1 VIQVPSNE
9 GYDPYPTCWYSSSG
23 QLPVNCG
30 RLETKPEGAALNQI
44 VTLTG
49 VEVKS
54 KGSNKR
60 GPWALRIFD
69 SAGGTK
75 FQTFDVAD
83 GEALEAKIGTP
94 VELTYEVEENGNFTN
109 NVIKSFKDA
118 AVPDYYSAGQTTPQA
133 AVNTNDRELR
143 IMRQSALDRAI
154 NTVGHGIVQADDVS
168 DLFKLADTYIL
179 YFEAGISAFTQPNE
193 VPEEVVTY

>member
-1 VIQVPSNE
+1 MQQV
-9 GYDPYPTCWYSSSG
+9 
-23 QLPVNCG
+23 V
-30 RLETKPEGAALNQI
+30 A
-44 VTLTG
+44 LTG

-94 VELTYEVEENGNFTN
+94 VEITYEVEENGNFTN
-109 NVIKSFKDA
+109 NVIKSFSDVGKVLSGVAEA
-118 AVPDYYSAGQTTPQA
+118 APP
-133 AVNTNDRELR
+133 VNTNDRELR

-154 NTVGHGIVQADDVS
+154 NTVGHGIVQAEDVS

-179 YFEAGISAFTQPNE
+179 YFEAGISAFT
-193 VPEEVVTY
+193 PEEVVTY

>member
-1 VIQVPSNE
+1 MNQV
-9 GYDPYPTCWYSSSG
+9 
-23 QLPVNCG
+23 
-30 RLETKPEGAALNQI
+30 

-75 FQTFDVAD
+75 FQTFDVAV
-83 GEALEAKIGTP
+83 GEALEKSLGSA
-94 VELTYEVEENGNFTN
+94 VDLTYEVEENGNFTN
-109 NVIKSFKDA
+109 NVVKSFKDA
-118 AVPDYYSAGQTTPQA
+118 GKVLSGVAEA
-133 AVNTNDRELR
+133 APPVNTNDRELR

-154 NTVGHGIVQADDVS
+154 NTVGHGIVEVDGVT
-168 DLFKLADTYIL
+168 DLFRLADQYIL
-179 YFEAGISAFTQPNE
+179 YFEAGISAFT
-193 VPEEVVTY
+193 PEEAEVY

>member
-1 VIQVPSNE
+1 MRQV
-9 GYDPYPTCWYSSSG
+9 
-23 QLPVNCG
+23 
-30 RLETKPEGAALNQI
+30 

-54 KGSNKR
+54 KGTSKR

-75 FQTFDVAD
+75 FQTFDVAI
-83 GEALEAKIGTP
+83 GESLEKSVGSA
-94 VELTYEVEENGNFTN
+94 VEIEYEVEENGNFTN
-109 NVIKSFKDA
+109 NVVKSFKA
-118 AVPDYYSAGQTTPQA
+118 AGPAPVYNDEGGVPVKSHQE
-133 AVNTNDRELR
+133 DRELR

-179 YFEAGISAFTQPNE
+179 YFEAGISAFTPS
-193 VPEEVVTY
+193 EVVTY

>member
-1 VIQVPSNE
+1 MQQV
-9 GYDPYPTCWYSSSG
+9 
-23 QLPVNCG
+23 
-30 RLETKPEGAALNQI
+30 

-109 NVIKSFKDA
+109 NVIKSFSDA
-118 AVPDYYSAGQTTPQA
+118 GKVLSGVAEA
-133 AVNTNDRELR
+133 APPVNTNDRELR

-179 YFEAGISAFTQPNE
+179 YFEAGISAFT
-193 VPEEVVTY
+193 PEEVVTY

>member
-1 VIQVPSNE
+1 MQQV
-9 GYDPYPTCWYSSSG
+9 
-23 QLPVNCG
+23 
-30 RLETKPEGAALNQI
+30 

-109 NVIKSFKDA
+109 NVIKSFKEGA
-118 AVPDYYSAGQTTPQA
+118 AVPDYYGAGQSAPQG

-154 NTVGHGIVQADDVS
+154 NTVGHGIVEIEGVKVTPDKINPY
-168 DLFKLADTYIL
+168 DLFRLADTYIL
-179 YFEAGISAFTQPNE
+179 YFEAGISAFTPSE
-193 VPEEVVTY
+193 AVTY

>member
-1 VIQVPSNE
+1 MQQV
-9 GYDPYPTCWYSSSG
+9 
-23 QLPVNCG
+23 
-30 RLETKPEGAALNQI
+30 

-75 FQTFDVAD
+75 FQTFDVSD

-118 AVPDYYSAGQTTPQA
+118 AVADYYGAGQSAPQA

-154 NTVGHGIVQADDVS
+154 NTVGHGIVEKVDTVE
-168 DLFKLADTYIL
+168 DLFRLADTYIL
-179 YFEAGISAFTQPNE
+179 YFEAGISAFT
-193 VPEEVVTY
+193 PEEVVTY

>member
-1 VIQVPSNE
+1 MQQVVTITNVFLENGNSKATGKPYTR
-9 GYDPYPTCWYSSSG
+9 YDIKT
-23 QLPVNCG
+23 
-30 RLETKPEGAALNQI
+30 
-44 VTLTG
+44 
-49 VEVKS
+49 
-54 KGSNKR
+54 
-60 GPWALRIFD
+60 
-69 SAGGTK
+69 AGGTK
-75 FQTFDVAD
+75 FQTFDA
-83 GEALEAKIGTP
+83 ALGAQAKSLEGTS
-94 VELTYEVEENGNFTN
+94 VEIEYEVESRGQYEN
-109 NVIKSFKDA
+109 NVLKSISA
-118 AVPDYYSAGQTTPQA
+118 AAPPDYYGAGQTTPQA

>member
-1 VIQVPSNE
+1 MRQV
-9 GYDPYPTCWYSSSG
+9 
-23 QLPVNCG
+23 
-30 RLETKPEGAALNQI
+30 

-69 SAGGTK
+69 SAGGAK

-109 NVIKSFKDA
+109 NVIKSFK
-118 AVPDYYSAGQTTPQA
+118 SATEEQA
-133 AVNTNDRELR
+133 K
-143 IMRQSALDRAI
+143 SAPTA
-154 NTVGHGIVQADDVS
+154 ADDPRRS
-168 DLFKLADTYIL
+168 KDEMRRTEAAIAASNLIGSPGWEGDADILTLATLADQIIL
-179 YFEAGISAFTQPNE
+179 YLEVGSSAFT
-193 VPEEVVTY
+193 PEEVVTY

>member
-1 VIQVPSNE
+1 MQQV
-9 GYDPYPTCWYSSSG
+9 
-23 QLPVNCG
+23 
-30 RLETKPEGAALNQI
+30 
-44 VTLTG
+44 VTLTS

-109 NVIKSFKDA
+109 NVIKSFSDVGKVLSGVAEA
-118 AVPDYYSAGQTTPQA
+118 APP
-133 AVNTNDRELR
+133 VNTNDRELR

-179 YFEAGISAFTQPNE
+179 YFEAGISAFT
-193 VPEEVVTY
+193 PEEVVTY